1 MDGSAGV
8 HWQIQDSGPGI
19 DKAEFTKVFE
29 RFYRQDEARQSGG
42 FGLGLS
48 LVQSIIQLHGG
59 TVELSNNAGLRVDI
73 WLPAGV

>member
-1 MDGSAGV
+1 
-8 HWQIQDSGPGI
+8 
-19 DKAEFTKVFE
+19 
-29 RFYRQDEARQSGG
+29 
-42 FGLGLS
+42 